1 MSSSEKLLSTLRE
14 QVLAKAP
21 NDKLPSV
28 RSLMKRHGASLYSV
42 NIALKRLAEEE
53 LVDIRHGSGIY
64 VRACSGG
71 RYIEFHRPL
80 YPSSNMDIKE
90 LSLSRAVTARGWQLL
105 VRHYGAGS
113 GNEGSTMNQ
122 VASAHVVIPSLLD
135 AFPAF
140 REQVLQQTV
149 PVVLAYGS
157 DLEQLPLD
165 HVTGNDH
172 KYLSLLIKHFIQLG
186 HRRIALVQNEPPHSR
201 GTGRNHRNEL
211 FADIMGLLDLPVQ
224 IIDCGTRSGE
234 NSMLKAYEGLCR
246 HLDARSGRP
255 DFTALI
261 AGSAA
266 GVPGILR
273 ALHERGITVPGDCS
287 LGSAGME
294 LENSIRVPSVTEVG
308 VAEDKWG
315 EGVVDTLERRFAAAD
330 APPITVKLEPT
341 LYVRESSG
349 RAPAWEE
356 VAGVASSRA
365 E

>member
-1 MSSSEKLLSTLRE
+1 MRPSEKLLSTLRE
-14 QVLAKAP
+14 LVLAKAP

-42 NIALKRLAEEE
+42 NMVLKRLADEE

-64 VRACSGG
+64 VRARTGG
-71 RYIEFHRPL
+71 RYIEFHRPM
-80 YPSSNMDIKE
+80 YPSSSMDIKE

-105 VRHYGAGS
+105 VRHYGMG
-113 GNEGSTMNQ
+113 GGDEGQSMNQ

-135 AFPAF
+135 TFPAF
-140 REQVLQQTV
+140 REQVLQQSV

-157 DLEQLPLD
+157 NLEQLPLD

-172 KYLSLLIKHFIQLG
+172 QYLSFLIKHFMQLG
-186 HRRIALVQNEPPHSR
+186 HRRIALVQNEPPNSR
-201 GTGRNHRNEL
+201 GTGRYHRNEL

-234 NSMLKAYEGLCR
+234 SGMLKSYEGLCR
-246 HLDARSGRP
+246 HLDALPGSRP

-266 GVPGILR
+266 GVPGVLR
-273 ALHERGITVPGDCS
+273 ALHERGISVPGDCS
-287 LGSAGME
+287 VGSLGME
-294 LENSIRVPSVTEVG
+294 VENSIRIPSVTEVG
-308 VAEDKWG
+308 VADEKWG
-315 EGVVDTLERRFAAAD
+315 EGVVATLDRRFAAAD
-330 APPITVKLEPT
+330 APPMTVKLEPT

-349 RAPAWEE
+349 RAAQVE
-356 VAGVASSRA
+356 AG
-365 E
+365 